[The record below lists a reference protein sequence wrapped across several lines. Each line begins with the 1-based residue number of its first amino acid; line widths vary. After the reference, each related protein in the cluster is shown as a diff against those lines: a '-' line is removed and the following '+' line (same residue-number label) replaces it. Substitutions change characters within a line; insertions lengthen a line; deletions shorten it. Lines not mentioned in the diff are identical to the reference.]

1 MNRELHAFVTRS
13 AFALTLGHSHVDL
26 MVDMGESAEDGHYK
40 SIYYEHPGVNGLIKR
55 GLIEH
60 AVVGKDKKLVW
71 KFTHAGELVYGLLE
85 EAGIRVDME
94 HPKSLPVLQEAS
106 AR

>member
-13 AFALTLGHSHVDL
+13 AFALTLGHNHVDL
-26 MVDMGESAEDGHYK
+26 VLDMGLNAEDGHYK
-40 SIYYEHPGVNGLIKR
+40 SIYYEHPGVNGLLKR

-71 KFTHAGELVYGLLE
+71 KLTRAGELVYGLLE
-85 EAGIRVDME
+85 EAGIRVDVE
-94 HPKSLPVLQEAS
+94 HPKLLPVLQEAS
-106 AR
+106 VA